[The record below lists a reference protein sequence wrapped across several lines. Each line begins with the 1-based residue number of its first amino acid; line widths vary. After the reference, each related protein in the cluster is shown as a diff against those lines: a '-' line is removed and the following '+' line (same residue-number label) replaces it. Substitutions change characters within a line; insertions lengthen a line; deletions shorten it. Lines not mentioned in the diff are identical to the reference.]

1 MQLLQFSCSA
11 VRSVFSCGPLTPP
24 PPLPHLSG
32 GSSECWQ
39 VSEGA
44 VVGGVVG
51 GVCLGLTFLFIRRKL
66 KEKLK
71 VAY

>member
-32 GSSECWQ
+32 GSSECWE
-39 VSEGA
+39 VAGGG
-44 VVGGVVG
+44 VGGG
-51 GVCLGLTFLFIRRKL
+51 GGGRGFGSHVL
-66 KEKLK
+66 
-71 VAY
+71 VY